1 MPKCFRKKLYGEGTD
16 RMDIKYTDERYFTQ
30 QQVQKLFQSVNWI
43 SANYP
48 SRLIKA
54 LNNCETVFTAWD
66 NDQLVGLINTIDDGE
81 LTAYVHYLCV
91 RQDYQKK
98 GIGKK
103 LLELVKNKYKD
114 YFYLMLVAEND
125 SLITYYKNLGFEMV
139 TGTHVMAI
147 QNK

>member
-1 MPKCFRKKLYGEGTD
+1 
-16 RMDIKYTDERYFTQ
+16 MDIKYTDERNFTQ

-48 SRLIKA
+48 TRLIKA

-91 RQDYQKK
+91 REDYQKK

-125 SLITYYKNLGFEMV
+125 SLITYYKNHGFEMV

>member
-1 MPKCFRKKLYGEGTD
+1 
-16 RMDIKYTDERYFTQ
+16 MDIKYTDERYFTQ
-30 QQVQKLFQSVNWI
+30 QQVQELFQSVNWI

-48 SRLIKA
+48 IRLIKA

>member
-1 MPKCFRKKLYGEGTD
+1 
-16 RMDIKYTDERYFTQ
+16 MDIKYTDERYFTQ